1 MKKTLI
7 ALMALASVAMGA
19 NGDLTLLYDF
29 DAIMNTGTGKGNMSK
44 NTWDYDR
51 TVYDFQQGGRY
62 DGISNETVTNIL
74 NGTDQNTCLT
84 LAFWINSGYSQAK
97 YQNLFGWGEAGKGWK
112 FGFENQDLCGTTKGK
127 TNIIATDS
135 TIETGQWNLVAVT
148 IKSTSITSTVDG
160 VTTTTPGLTMVLR
173 DVTDDQTYLY
183 SNKEYN
189 TPESAG
195 NTFSVLSADSNGATE
210 TFKGLLSGVGI
221 FTSTGNVEDVTNA
234 AIATAMGAAPMLI
247 VPEPAT
253 ATLSLLAL
261 AGLAARRR
269 RR

>member
-29 DAIMNTGTGKGNMSK
+29 DALEATGKGTGTMTQ

-51 TVYDFQQGGRY
+51 TVYDVQGGRAY
-62 DGISNETVTNIL
+62 VGIEDSTVTNIL

-84 LAFWINSGYSQAK
+84 IAFWTHSGYNNSN
-97 YQNLFGWGEAGKGWK
+97 YQMLFGWGENQTGWK
-112 FGFENQDLCGTTKGK
+112 FGFDHRNLCGTTPGRSDVKGGSVK
-127 TNIIATDS
+127 SGEWVLIAAT
-135 TIETGQWNLVAVT
+135 V
-148 IKSTSITSTVDG
+148 KSTSITSTVEG
-160 VTTTTPGLTMVLR
+160 TTTTTPALTIVLR
-173 DVTDDQTYLY
+173 DVTNGQVYDKGDVTYVAP
-183 SNKEYN
+183 
-189 TPESAG
+189 TVAG
-195 NTFSVLSADSNGATE
+195 NTFSVLSANSNNVAE
-210 TFKGLLSGVGI
+210 NYKGLLSGVGI
-221 FTSTGNVEDVTNA
+221 YTSTGDVNDVTNA
-234 AIATAMGAAPMLI
+234 AIATAMGAAPVLI
-247 VPEPAT
+247 PEPAT